1 MRRWWRPAA
10 KAETEAHARMA
21 SALLTAPAVTVRV
34 DATISEAPDDAIGR
48 ANVKDVIEDS
58 L

>member
-1 MRRWWRPAA
+1 
-10 KAETEAHARMA
+10 MA

-34 DATISEAPDDAIGR
+34 DATISEPPDDAIGR
-48 ANVKDVIEDS
+48 AIVKDVIEDS